1 MSRYNP
7 ETTAGRRG
15 LIIKMLDEYGQVNVN
30 ELSRYFNVS
39 EVTVRNDLAYLERKN
54 LLIRARGGAIKT
66 EKASLDLRFLE
77 KKSKNVKEKEAIGR
91 RAARFIDD
99 GDTIVIDSG
108 TTTREITN
116 HLGRFSRLTV
126 VTNALNI
133 ASSLADMEN
142 ITIIMPGGIMRHS
155 ILTLVGATAI
165 DNFKMFFGDKL
176 FLATDGIDLNL
187 GLSSP
192 DLEEAALKRTMLK
205 MARKIIVVADSS
217 KLGKRHLAVI
227 CNISQIDVLITDSG
241 ISPMYKEAM
250 EKMGVEVVVV

>member
-1 MSRYNP
+1 M
-7 ETTAGRRG
+7 
-15 LIIKMLDEYGQVNVN
+15 
-30 ELSRYFNVS
+30 
-39 EVTVRNDLAYLERKN
+39 
-54 LLIRARGGAIKT
+54 
-66 EKASLDLRFLE
+66 
-77 KKSKNVKEKEAIGR
+77 
-91 RAARFIDD
+91 
-99 GDTIVIDSG
+99 
-108 TTTREITN
+108 
-116 HLGRFSRLTV
+116 TV